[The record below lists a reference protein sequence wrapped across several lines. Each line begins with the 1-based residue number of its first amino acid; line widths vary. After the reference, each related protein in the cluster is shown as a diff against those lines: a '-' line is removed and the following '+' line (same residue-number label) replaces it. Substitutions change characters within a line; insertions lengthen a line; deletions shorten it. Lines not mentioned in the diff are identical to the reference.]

1 MKEYSKYNKTDLIVV
16 IALIVLI
23 TVIIMIIYNRNHHVS
38 KYKEQEFLKNLDA
51 YNKLAEIYY
60 EDYKKNNTDSILH
73 YSLIEE
79 DVIHCYSY
87 NYDIEL
93 SDEEVEIGQIALK
106 ELVAYMT
113 RSSLYDVYVYDTF
126 VSFCEGGKEWI
137 IYSAKDKKPS
147 YIIRTESSSKASIII
162 TKITDHWYEA
172 HINAL

>member
-1 MKEYSKYNKTDLIVV
+1 MKEYNKFNKIDLIVA
-16 IALIVLI
+16 IALLALM
-23 TVIIMIIYNRNHHVS
+23 TVIVIIIYNRNHHVS
-38 KYKEQEFLKNLDA
+38 KYEEEEFLKNLDA
-51 YNKLAEIYY
+51 YNELAAIYY

-93 SDEEVEIGQIALK
+93 SNEEAEIGQIALK

-137 IYSAKDKKPS
+137 IYSAKNKKPS
-147 YIIRTESSSKASIII
+147 YIIRTEASSKASIII
-162 TKITDHWYEA
+162 VKITDHWYQA
-172 HINAL
+172 FLNAL